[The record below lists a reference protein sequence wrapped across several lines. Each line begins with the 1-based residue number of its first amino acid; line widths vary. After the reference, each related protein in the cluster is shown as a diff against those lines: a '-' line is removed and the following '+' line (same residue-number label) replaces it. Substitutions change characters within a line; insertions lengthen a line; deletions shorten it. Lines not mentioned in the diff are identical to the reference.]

1 MCLYVTCFAYAH
13 YYLLSI
19 YCRMRKQSHILGK
32 MISKAELPVDVPNPL
47 DDDVSGD
54 VNSLAYLAY
63 FHSSSMMVNIYISP
77 TSFMPITT
85 CSFYLSVFCRM
96 RGLSHTLGK
105 TFGKAELCWH
115 SSPPSWRHLR
125 WRQLSGVSHSLSQL
139 VSDGE
144 HLFSDICHLF
154 FPIPLLSS
162 LCLSIA
168 GCVDCLT
175 LLARRSTKP
184 SSLLMFIT
192 P

>member
-32 MISKAELPVDVPNPL
+32 MIGKAELPVDVPNPL

-85 CSFYLSVFCRM
+85 CSFYLSVF
-96 RGLSHTLGK
+96 
-105 TFGKAELCWH
+105 AEC
-115 SSPPSWRHLR
+115 
-125 WRQLSGVSHSLSQL
+125 
-139 VSDGE
+139 
-144 HLFSDICHLF
+144 
-154 FPIPLLSS
+154 
-162 LCLSIA
+162 A
-168 GCVDCLT
+168 DCLT
-175 LLARRSTKP
+175 LLARRSVRP
-184 SSLLMFIT
+184 SSVGVHHPLADDISGDVNYLAYLTYFQSSSLMVNIYFLTYAHYYLLSVYLLQNART
-192 P
+192 VSRSWQDVQQSRALC